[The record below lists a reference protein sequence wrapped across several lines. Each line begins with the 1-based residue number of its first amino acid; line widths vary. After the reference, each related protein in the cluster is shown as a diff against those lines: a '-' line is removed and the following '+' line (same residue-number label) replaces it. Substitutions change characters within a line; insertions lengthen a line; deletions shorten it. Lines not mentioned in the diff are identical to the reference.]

1 MATTNDLFAQAIK
14 ETKHLHC
21 SEVLLVR
28 DLFKGYEW
36 NRISRRD
43 RLYLETLYLNYIY
56 TFGTHLEPIENLLL
70 DSKNIKSKSF
80 DEFIMTIFQEGGL
93 SV

>member
-43 RLYLETLYLNYIY
+43 RLYLETLFLKLYLHFWN
-56 TFGTHLEPIENLLL
+56 TFRTNR
-70 DSKNIKSKSF
+70 KSSSGQQKYKVK
-80 DEFIMTIFQEGGL
+80 II
-93 SV
+93 